1 MNEISEMPGTWWT
14 PILADEIAVM
24 SDWQSSLAL
33 GDAE

>member
-1 MNEISEMPGTWWT
+1 MNEINEIPGFPGTL
-14 PILADEIAVM
+14 ILADEIAVM